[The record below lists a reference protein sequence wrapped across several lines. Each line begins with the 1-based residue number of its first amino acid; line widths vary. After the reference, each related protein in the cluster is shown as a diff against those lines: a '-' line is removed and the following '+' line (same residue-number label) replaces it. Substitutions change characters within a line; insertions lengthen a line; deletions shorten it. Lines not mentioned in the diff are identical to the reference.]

1 MIKCI
6 FSAAAKSIVR
16 DVDTNNVSIFN
27 VYEQVRPKSFP
38 VLLANFQFIASFRR
52 ETGDPDSVMHNVTIA
67 LNGEN
72 LYSDKMSS
80 EFKGQTGSRLIL
92 RFNGLVVSKPGNLT
106 ITLTD
111 EKGVIETEYSIE
123 VTALPSRMV
132 SSVSDS
138 GMGSDVP
145 DQLGEEPLQTEV
157 KPPSPPNA

>member
-6 FSAAAKSIVR
+6 FAAAAKSIVR
-16 DVDTNNVSIFN
+16 DVDTNNVSVFN

-52 ETGDPDSVMHNVTIA
+52 ETGDPDSVLHTVIIA
-67 LNGEN
+67 LNGEK

-92 RFNGLVVSKPGNLT
+92 RFNGLVVSKPGILT

-123 VTALPSRMV
+123 VTALPSQMV
-132 SSVSDS
+132 SSASVS
-138 GMGSDVP
+138 GLGSEVP
-145 DQLGEEPLQTEV
+145 DQLGEEPLKTED
-157 KPPSPPNA
+157 KTTSPPKA